1 MDEKFKKEEKLRNY
15 AKFFIMVF
23 QRSAQKKMETMK
35 ENYSTTSC
43 NLEWLAMAARWKT
56 SAVKAKLWNSWLE
69 EAI

>member
-23 QRSAQKKMETMK
+23 QRSAQKKMKTMK

-43 NLEWLAMAARWKT
+43 NLEWLAMAVRWKT
-56 SAVKAKLWNSWLE
+56 SAVKVKL
-69 EAI
+69 